1 MEWVSRRE
9 SKRDTNQD
17 LVIRFWRICSAGR
30 SIMTLRFKSEG
41 PGAFGK
47 NGNMVKAPLRKRLLL
62 EVLKVVLPV
71 NVLM

>member
-1 MEWVSRRE
+1 MQE
-9 SKRDTNQD
+9 
-17 LVIRFWRICSAGR
+17 A
-30 SIMTLRFKSEG
+30 IMTLRFKSEG